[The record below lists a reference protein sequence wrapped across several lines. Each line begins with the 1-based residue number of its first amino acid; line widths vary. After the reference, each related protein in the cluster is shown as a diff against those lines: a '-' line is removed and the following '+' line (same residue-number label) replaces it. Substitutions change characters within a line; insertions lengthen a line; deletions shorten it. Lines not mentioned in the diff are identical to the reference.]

1 MFGRLL
7 IAFLATL
14 VFTGSST
21 AQDFSR
27 PAQDIPTHEDWYD
40 TCEDWDEWDKPGP
53 PYKVFGNTYYVG
65 TCGIAAILIAGYEGH
80 ILIDAGTEAG
90 ADVVA
95 RNIEQLGFRL
105 LDVKL
110 ILHSHEH
117 RDHGGGLEKL
127 RKLTG
132 AHVVTSK
139 AARKTIETGLVSS
152 EDPQFAT
159 HEPMTPTRV
168 ETAIEGGDFVGG
180 GDLSLEAI
188 ATPGHTPG
196 ALSWFWTSCEGAV
209 CLRIVYAD
217 SLSPVSSD
225 SYRFSDHPAYLEKYR
240 AGLAK
245 LASVEC
251 EILLTPHPSASD
263 MRKRSVSNLGL
274 LGENL
279 CSGYAANIEA
289 RLDARLE
296 REAGE
301 AE

>member
-1 MFGRLL
+1 MFGR
-7 IAFLATL
+7 IAAALFVL
-14 VFTGSST
+14 VCASST
-21 AQDFSR
+21 NAQDPSR
-27 PAQDIPTHEDWYD
+27 PVETTPTHEDWYD

-65 TCGIAAILIAGYEGH
+65 TCGIAAILIAGNEGH
-80 ILIDAGTEAG
+80 VLIDSGTEGG
-90 ADVVA
+90 AEIVA

-105 LDVKL
+105 QDVKL

-117 RDHGGGLEKL
+117 HDHIGGLEKL

-139 AARKTIETGLVSS
+139 AARKTVETGQVSS

-159 HEPMTPTRV
+159 HEPMTPTQV
-168 ETAIEGGDFVGG
+168 ERAIEGGDFVGG
-180 GDLSLEAI
+180 GDLELEAI

-225 SYRFSDHPAYLEKYR
+225 TYRFTDHPSYLEKYR
-240 AGLAK
+240 TGLKK

-251 EILLTPHPSASD
+251 EILLTPHPSASA
-263 MRKRSVSNLGL
+263 MRKRSVSTLGL
-274 LGENL
+274 LGEDL
-279 CSGYAANIEA
+279 CRDYAASIEA
-289 RLDARLE
+289 RLDARLAK
-296 REAGE
+296 EASE
-301 AE
+301 